1 PALQPPPPPHRT
13 LGLSG
18 VDGAYTFLTRL
29 AGYYCSLMTHPE
41 WSNFVAMRVVFY
53 SVYIHTWLDSA
64 GKTTILYRLK
74 LDEVV
79 TTVPTIGFNVE
90 GIQYRDLH
98 FTAWDIG
105 SRDKIRPL
113 FRHYYKGADAVV
125 FVIDSHDPERLDEL
139 NYDVIKPAV
148 SADEL
153 SNAVFLFLANK
164 IDLSHTLSADE
175 ISERLGLRYLKHTWN
190 IMPVSA
196 VTGEGL
202 YPALDWLCTKLG
214 SVQARR
220 AAAPPPDLEKP
231 DVSDASNS
239 AADTASAAAPEDIQ
253 LHARG
258 DYCSRAYSAI
268 KCFFF
273 RSNRQGRQGSPDT
286 VSTSSQ
292 ET

>member
-1 PALQPPPPPHRT
+1 MFRHKDVRILL
-13 LGLSG
+13 LG
-18 VDGAYTFLTRL
+18 
-29 AGYYCSLMTHPE
+29 
-41 WSNFVAMRVVFY
+41 
-53 SVYIHTWLDSA
+53 LDSA

-90 GIQYRDLH
+90 SIQYRDLH

-148 SADEL
+148 GAEEL
-153 SNAVFLFLANK
+153 SSAVFLFLANK
-164 IDLSHTLSADE
+164 IDLSHTLSTED

-190 IMPVSA
+190 ILPVSA

-214 SVQARR
+214 SLQARK
-220 AAAPPPDLEKP
+220 ATSVPDMDKP
-231 DVSDASNS
+231 HCEDARNS
-239 AADTASAAAPEDIQ
+239 AVETNTTAPEDIQ
-253 LHARG
+253 LQARG

-286 VSTSSQ
+286 VSSSSQ